1 MRRRKNII
9 RDNCIKRQQFGRYFK
24 VSLLDMVDDSTSVE
38 INWFFEM
45 IFIFLEVNDDDQKVN
60 RVANRY

>member
-1 MRRRKNII
+1 VRRRKNII
-9 RDNCIKRQQFGRYFK
+9 RDNCIKRQQFGGYFK

-38 INWFFEM
+38 INWFFEK

-60 RVANRY
+60 GVANRY